1 MPTFV
6 EMEYLVEDLLT
17 VFDVQTPP
25 IPVESM
31 LQRPREGMWEEM
43 DITQISGNF
52 ISVKDIYSPRM
63 SLSRLLARHVASS
76 RWGYARGLY
85 ELLSDVEAIHTFGRM
100 LVMPRQMVMSL
111 AAGAR
116 TPTAMSVHFE
126 VPEDDARQRLQ
137 DIADN
142 PL

>member
-76 RWGYARGLY
+76 RWGYTRGLY